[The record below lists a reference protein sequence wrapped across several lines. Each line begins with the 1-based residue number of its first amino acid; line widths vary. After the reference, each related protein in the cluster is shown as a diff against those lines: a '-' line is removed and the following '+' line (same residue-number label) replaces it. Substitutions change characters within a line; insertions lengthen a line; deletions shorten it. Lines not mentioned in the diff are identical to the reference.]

1 MGSDSIDPID
11 WLGFVLVF
19 RRDYDSS
26 QSLFGLYSSMSFGSL
41 LKRLDFIN
49 N

>member
-1 MGSDSIDPID
+1 MESGSIDSID

-19 RRDYDSS
+19 HRDYDSS

-41 LKRLDFIN
+41 LKRIDFIN